1 MRTVLY
7 LPTAP
12 VAGRVWLDPWRNQD
26 WVAAEIGL
34 G

>member
-1 MRTVLY
+1 MRTTPNV
-7 LPTAP
+7 PTEP
-12 VAGRVWLDPWRNQD
+12 VAGRMWLDPWRNQD